1 MRPKPAKLT
10 VEPRLRAVVEAKLGL
25 RWSPEQIMG
34 WLPLAY
40 PDDPTM
46 RISHETIALRH
57 CCVDLAA
64 LGEMT
69 RRLEDAATAAGP
81 DPSAIRRILNVNG
94 AITDGRS
101 GALCKDRSSSG
112 PTSSP
117 SWWWATASTPFCCGP
132 RATSSCQQLAAETS

>member
-1 MRPKPAKLT
+1 
-10 VEPRLRAVVEAKLGL
+10 V
-25 RWSPEQIMG
+25 G

-81 DPSAIRRILNVNG
+81 DPSAIRRVLNVNG

-101 GALCKDRSSSG
+101 GGPLQGPVQQWTDELTELVVGYGFDTFLLWAEGDEQLERFALEVVPAAR
-112 PTSSP
+112 
-117 SWWWATASTPFCCGP
+117 
-132 RATSSCQQLAAETS
+132 QQLAAETS